1 MLFKSYILKKIEVKV
16 MVIVESVFDEN
27 LTKEVNKQQLT
38 SKWWLILIFELLFG
52 GLGVIYLIE
61 NIKSMAILFLLLL
74 FYMCLLY

>member
-1 MLFKSYILKKIEVKV
+1 

>member
-1 MLFKSYILKKIEVKV
+1 

-27 LTKEVNKQQLT
+27 LTKEVNKQQIT